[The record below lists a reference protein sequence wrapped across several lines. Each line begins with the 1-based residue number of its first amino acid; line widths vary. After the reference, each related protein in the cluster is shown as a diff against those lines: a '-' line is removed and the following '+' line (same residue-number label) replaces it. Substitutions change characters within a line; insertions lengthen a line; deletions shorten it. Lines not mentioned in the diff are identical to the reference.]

1 MAGKQRFK
9 AVLQPSGRGGGHI
22 VEVPTKVTQALG
34 GKRRIPVT
42 ATFNGVPYRGS
53 IVRMGEVAI
62 LGVTKAIME
71 AAEVSPGEKLDVVV
85 ELDLEPRHVEIPAEF
100 AEALARSGL
109 RDAFEAMS
117 YSHRREHVE
126 AILEAKREDTRQRR
140 IERALEMITG
150 RQRAK

>member
-9 AVLQPSGRGGGHI
+9 AVLHPSGRGGGNI
-22 VEVPTKVTQALG
+22 VEVPTKVIQALG
-34 GKRRIPVT
+34 GKERIPVT
-42 ATFNGVPYRGS
+42 ASFNGVPYRGS

-100 AEALARSGL
+100 AEALARAGL

-117 YSHRREHVE
+117 YSHRQEHVE

-140 IERALEMITG
+140 IENALNTIMKL
-150 RQRAK
+150 QR

>member
-1 MAGKQRFK
+1 
-9 AVLQPSGRGGGHI
+9 
-22 VEVPTKVTQALG
+22 
-34 GKRRIPVT
+34 
-42 ATFNGVPYRGS
+42 
-53 IVRMGEVAI
+53 MGEVAI

-109 RDAFEAMS
+109 RDEFEAMS

-140 IERALEMITG
+140 IANALKMIAGRERA
-150 RQRAK
+150 

>member
-1 MAGKQRFK
+1 MAKKQRFK

-22 VEVPTKVTQALG
+22 VEVPTKVIQALG
-34 GKRRIPVT
+34 GKGRIPVT

-71 AAEVSPGEKLDVVV
+71 AAEVLPGEKLDVVV
-85 ELDLEPRHVEIPAEF
+85 ELDLEPRHVELPAEF

-117 YSHRREHVE
+117 YSHRRQHVE
-126 AILEAKREDTRQRR
+126 AILDAKREDTRQRR
-140 IERALEMITG
+140 IEAALNTIMKL
-150 RQRAK
+150 QR